1 MHPVFRWGI
10 FLAAIAAGIGFW
22 LTRPAP
28 LAGDQLAAVAAA
40 PADAERGEM
49 VFWAAGCASCHI
61 APGTEKTDSPVLSGG
76 MAFATQFGTFYAPN
90 ISSDPDVGIG
100 GWTLEAFA
108 NAVQAGV
115 TPEGSHYYPAF
126 PYDAYAHATPEDI
139 AALYAYMKTLPADQ
153 TASRPHDVGF
163 PFNIRRSL
171 GGWKFLFLSD
181 TFVASAETEQLER
194 GRYLVEG
201 LGHCTECHTPR
212 NALGGL
218 QTTQWMSGAPNPS
231 GEGRIPNITDGA
243 LHWSEGEIAE
253 YLKSGF
259 TPDFDTAGGTM
270 AAVVRNTAKLSDAD
284 RAAIASYLKAIPA
297 IANEAP

>member
-1 MHPVFRWGI
+1 MHPVLRWGI

-28 LAGDQLAAVAAA
+28 LAGDQLAAIAAA
-40 PADAERGEM
+40 PADAQRGEM

-61 APGTEKTDSPVLSGG
+61 APGTEKTDSPILSGG

-100 GWTLEAFA
+100 SWTLAAFA

-115 TPEGSHYYPAF
+115 TPQGSHYYPAF

-153 TASRPHDVGF
+153 TASRPHEVGF

-194 GRYLVEG
+194 GRYLVEA
-201 LGHCTECHTPR
+201 LGHCGECHTPR
-212 NALGGL
+212 NVLGGL
-218 QTTQWMSGAPNPS
+218 DRKNWLTGAPNPN
-231 GEGRIPNITDGA
+231 GKGRIPGITPA
-243 LHWSEGEIAE
+243 QLSWSEGDLFY
-253 YLKSGF
+253 YLTTGF
-259 TPDFDTAGGTM
+259 TPDFDSAGGHMT
-270 AAVVRNTAKLSDAD
+270 AVVENLARLPEAD
-284 RAAIASYLKAIPA
+284 VQAIVAYLKALP
-297 IANEAP
+297 